1 MGCSGSCSGGCPS
14 QEQEPRPEVLI
25 DIAIEF
31 RGIEDVYED
40 VYRNISFESLHI
52 SGRMIQFQDGEGLL
66 RAYLLADNDR
76 VVIKSVQPL
85 PR

>member
-31 RGIEDVYED
+31 RGIEDVY
-40 VYRNISFESLHI
+40 RNISFESLHI

-66 RAYLLADNDR
+66 RAYLLADSDR